1 MKDFAYLIRYGVV
14 GSILWQERGLYKIS
28 FFHENYEKVEIFI
41 SSEIKLRSTDGYEE
55 MTPGELKRFIKDGKL
70 KEKDI
75 EKFYLYISNF
85 ERTDIYIILENLK
98 KVDYKLFDILKNK
111 IDSTQ

>member
-28 FFHENYEKVEIFI
+28 FFHENNNKVEIFI
-41 SSEIKLRSTDGYEE
+41 PSEIKLRNTDGYEE
-55 MTPGELKRFIKDGKL
+55 MTPSELKRFVKDGKL

-75 EKFYLYISNF
+75 ENFYSYISNF
-85 ERTDIYIILENLK
+85 DRSDIYIIIENLK
-98 KVDYKLFDILKNK
+98 KVDSKLFDILKNK
-111 IDSTQ
+111 LNGI